1 MATSTSLRPPPPVVT
16 TTKSD
21 GRVAVDS
28 HQLRVFLRSLVILFS
43 LFFFAAA
50 LLHWRP
56 SQPWLGWLP
65 MYAIAGVSYLSYF
78 PRSQLRLRSYLR
90 LASLLTAV
98 GAHQTVVVLL
108 LWGAAHLLLGVPSM
122 AQWRYALLMP
132 YIFAFCVFG
141 RLSPGLTRGDPRRWL
156 VHGLYDP
163 PALFVCWVYS
173 QVLRAPLNRLFTPI
187 TDSLF
192 LGSLPFS
199 GDVQTLA
206 AAGVTGVVNMCE
218 EYSGPLE
225 QYTEFGIQQCYCPT
239 VDMTAP
245 TLADLSRAV
254 VFISR
259 HLHPE
264 TAPDAAASPSSSSPS
279 SSSSS
284 SSPSSSSSSSPSPS
298 GGGGGAGGR
307 KPRVLIHCKCGMSRS
322 ACVVLCYL
330 ASTGTMTPIEAL
342 RLIKRTRP
350 EVSTDLFDYP
360 SVQAYMQALPHVSEE
375 RLEKDKVHEKAK
387 EEAEGQTSVI
397 TDTIKQRLVP

>member
-1 MATSTSLRPPPPVVT
+1 MASTPSLRPPPPVVK

-28 HQLRVFLRSLVILFS
+28 HQLRVFLRALAILFT
-43 LFFFAAA
+43 LFFSSLA
-50 LLHWRP
+50 LLHYFP
-56 SQPWLGWLP
+56 QHVLMAWLP
-65 MYAIAGVSYLSYF
+65 MFAIAGVSYCSYF

-90 LASLLTAV
+90 LCSLILAVSVHQALVVLIAWWTLHHLTGLPLTAWRYSLLC
-98 GAHQTVVVLL
+98 
-108 LWGAAHLLLGVPSM
+108 
-122 AQWRYALLMP
+122 P
-132 YIFAFCVFG
+132 YVFAFCVFG

-156 VHGLYDP
+156 VHSLYDP
-163 PALFVCWVYS
+163 PALLVCYVYS
-173 QVLRAPLNRLFTPI
+173 QVLHAPLNRLFTAI
-187 TDSLF
+187 TDEVY

-199 GDVQTLA
+199 GDVVTLH

-225 QYTEFGIQQCYCPT
+225 QYTQMGIEQCYCPT

-245 TLADLSRAV
+245 TLEDLSRAV
-254 VFISR
+254 IFINQ
-259 HLHPE
+259 HLHPRV
-264 TAPDAAASPSSSSPS
+264 TGDTDDAASTKTN

-284 SSPSSSSSSSPSPS
+284 SSPTSASSPKSPAS
-298 GGGGGAGGR
+298 PGSPAGKKR
-307 KPRVLIHCKCGMSRS
+307 RVLVHCKCGMSRS

-330 ASTGTMTPIEAL
+330 ASTGTMTPMEAL
-342 RLIKRTRP
+342 RKIKQTRP

-360 SVQAYMQALPHVSEE
+360 SVQAYMQALPHVSDE
-375 RLEKDKVHEKAK
+375 RLEKDKVKEKAK